1 MLCQQARCGTA
12 ANVRYNRA
20 LPINRPTVAAAHDRM
35 VPAIAV
41 RQFVA
46 AIGAAIAHRTVAR
59 DYK

>member
-1 MLCQQARCGTA
+1 
-12 ANVRYNRA
+12 
-20 LPINRPTVAAAHDRM
+20 M

-46 AIGAAIAHRTVAR
+46 AIGTAIAHRTVAR